1 MSSPNERDEVLEFVG
16 PGGFQ
21 GVSENEHLFV
31 SLAMSDYELR
41 RADRYPQDN
50 NRSQA
55 HSGALGG
62 LQGPLL
68 QPSPGHLRNTSPR
81 QSVSQSSTPSATTP
95 QPDAFPEPPKP
106 SRPTPPLNLIPNF
119 LHPPSRDS
127 VPSSGHPYLPLPRR
141 LSPGFH
147 RQSASRSGTSI
158 SMPVQENFP
167 DPPTPD
173 YSALDGQYT
182 RRSSHPS
189 PSQPAPVPDAFQ
201 AVTQALPHIDFN
213 SGPIIPVSPQ
223 IPLSLGMFRSSAPTA
238 EAHTGQ
244 LGPPVQVDLMNVDE
258 ELSFP
263 LPSHLNTG
271 LSENAATPRTR
282 NVLLSEAQTERV
294 QSQDKGKRR
303 EINFHHSSYPQV
315 PLPGTYTAPFC
326 PDSTDRCI
334 LSSLFNSIPAPLAAL
349 WQAQAREMGYVV
361 TQDQPSASS
370 TDPPLPPRLSP
381 QSSSTIIQDSTAPA
395 PSSSRPSSYVPAP
408 NPGVPSPNSEDPSP
422 SSPGVQLILQQMK
435 DMGSTLSIVERGVQE
450 ALQSQLNRPERVSR
464 RAQGSDT
471 GRGNNVEAG
480 PEGQF
485 RRGGVPGPRTGLMT
499 QYQTLIRNQLAH
511 HLGLPE
517 KCPGE
522 GLYLLMSPTL
532 DEVQN
537 PRWNPELDKLQDDS
551 IFKLDFSRT
560 IKESAWNRHIMD
572 RFVDKIHDDVASGN
586 TDIST
591 VYVLYDKP
599 AIASIFKSKFDEL
612 RREWRKQ
619 SKAKALLADFMDED
633 MAPVIRDIQA
643 RKLKKASQQR
653 PNSRRTGFFSK
664 RVKAVTRKISGDP
677 NNAEAWRWL
686 LSVLIDLGQ
695 EGMSSEESGRDDQGR
710 ALYLIRERR
719 WRSSELLDYLDA
731 VDFWSMEEQP
741 GKVKQGNPGRA
752 RSRPIIARPSK
763 RVAIGGL
770 PSNFYN
776 RVWLES
782 LHPAEVRDLKMKPA
796 IPFPSINVQE
806 YNAVMDWD
814 RDLVG
819 VLQGSKQKR

>member
-31 SLAMSDYELR
+31 SLAMSDYE
-41 RADRYPQDN
+41 DN

-62 LQGPLL
+62 LQRPLL
-68 QPSPGHLRNTSPR
+68 QPSPGHLRNRSPR
-81 QSVSQSSTPSATTP
+81 QSVSQLSTPSATTP
-95 QPDAFPEPPKP
+95 HPDAFPEPPKP

-127 VPSSGHPYLPLPRR
+127 VPSSGHPYLPLPQR

-147 RQSASRSGTSI
+147 RQGASRSGTSV

-173 YSALDGQYT
+173 YSALDDQHT

-189 PSQPAPVPDAFQ
+189 PSQPGPVPDAFQ

-213 SGPIIPVSPQ
+213 TGTIIPVSPQ
-223 IPLSLGMFRSSAPTA
+223 IPLPLGMFQSSAPTA
-238 EAHTGQ
+238 EAHTSQ

-263 LPSHLNTG
+263 LPSHMNTG

-282 NVLLSEAQTERV
+282 NVRLSEAQPERV
-294 QSQDKGKRR
+294 QLQDKGQRR
-303 EINFHHSSYPQV
+303 DINLHHSSYPQV

-326 PDSTDRCI
+326 PNSTDRSI
-334 LSSLFNSIPAPLAAL
+334 SSSLFNSIPAPLAAL

-370 TDPPLPPRLSP
+370 TNPPLPPRSSP
-381 QSSSTIIQDSTAPA
+381 QSSSTIIQENSAPA
-395 PSSSRPSSYVPAP
+395 PSSSRPSSYVPTP
-408 NPGVPSPNSEDPSP
+408 NPGIPSPNSEDPSP

-450 ALQSQLNRPERVSR
+450 ALQSQLNRPER
-464 RAQGSDT
+464 
-471 GRGNNVEAG
+471 
-480 PEGQF
+480 
-485 RRGGVPGPRTGLMT
+485 
-499 QYQTLIRNQLAH
+499 
-511 HLGLPE
+511 
-517 KCPGE
+517 
-522 GLYLLMSPTL
+522 
-532 DEVQN
+532 
-537 PRWNPELDKLQDDS
+537 
-551 IFKLDFSRT
+551 LDFSRT

-653 PNSRRTGFFSK
+653 PNSRRTGFFNK
-664 RVKAVTRKISGDP
+664 RVRAVTRKISGDP

-686 LSVLIDLGQ
+686 LSALIDLGQ
-695 EGMSSEESGRDDQGR
+695 EGMSSEESGKDDQGR
-710 ALYLIRERR
+710 ALYLVRERR

-796 IPFPSINVQE
+796 IPFPSISIFRHPKQALLSRLHLQE
-806 YNAVMDWD
+806 S
-814 RDLVG
+814 L
-819 VLQGSKQKR
+819 

>member
-1 MSSPNERDEVLEFVG
+1 MSSPKERDKVLEFVG

-21 GVSENEHLFV
+21 GASENQHLFV
-31 SLAMSDYELR
+31 SLAMSDYE
-41 RADRYPQDN
+41 D

-55 HSGALGG
+55 HSEALGG
-62 LQGPLL
+62 LQRPLP
-68 QPSPGHLRNTSPR
+68 QPSPGHLSTTSPR
-81 QSVSQSSTPSATTP
+81 QSVSHPSTSTATTP
-95 QPDAFPEPPKP
+95 QPDAFPEPP
-106 SRPTPPLNLIPNF
+106 RPGPPAPLLNLIPEF
-119 LHPPSRDS
+119 LQPPHRDS
-127 VPSSGHPYLPLPRR
+127 APNSGHPYLPLPRR

-147 RQSASRSGTSI
+147 RQHASRSGTSI

-173 YSALDGQYT
+173 YSALDGHYM

-189 PSQPAPVPDAFQ
+189 PILPPTVPDASQ
-201 AVTQALPHIDFN
+201 AVTQPPPPTTFY
-213 SGPIIPVSPQ
+213 SGTIIPVSPQ
-223 IPLSLGMFRSSAPTA
+223 INPSLGMSHSSLPTTDA
-238 EAHTGQ
+238 DTSQ
-244 LGPPVQVDLMNVDE
+244 LRLPVPVDLMNVDE

-263 LPSHLNTG
+263 LHSHINTG
-271 LSENAATPRTR
+271 WSENVARPGTSTLPP
-282 NVLLSEAQTERV
+282 VEALREGAQLR
-294 QSQDKGKRR
+294 DKGKRR
-303 EINFHHSSYPQV
+303 EINLHHSSYPQV
-315 PLPGTYTAPFC
+315 PPPNTYIDPFC
-326 PDSTDRCI
+326 PDPTDRRI
-334 LSSLFNSIPAPLAAL
+334 SSSLFDCIPSPLAAL
-349 WQAQAREMGYVV
+349 WEAQAREMGYVV
-361 TQDQPSASS
+361 TQDQPSAFSAN
-370 TDPPLPPRLSP
+370 PPLPPRLST
-381 QSSSTIIQDSTAPA
+381 QSSSTIIQGSDAPA
-395 PSSSRPSSYVPAP
+395 PSSSLPSSYVPAP
-408 NPGVPSPNSEDPSP
+408 NPGVPGPNPGDASP
-422 SSPGVQLILQQMK
+422 SSPGVQIILQEIK
-435 DMGSTLSIVERGVQE
+435 DMGSTLAIVERGVQE
-450 ALQSQLNRPERVSR
+450 ALQSQLNRPERMSR
-464 RAQGSDT
+464 RAQRSDT
-471 GRGNNVEAG
+471 GRGMNLEAG

-485 RRGGVPGPRTGLMT
+485 RRGGVAGPRTGLMT
-499 QYQTLIRNQLAH
+499 QYQTLIRNQLAR

-517 KCPGE
+517 KCPSE
-522 GLYLLMSPTL
+522 GLYLLMPPTL

-537 PRWNPELDKLQDDS
+537 PRWNPELDKLQDHS

-560 IKESAWNRHIMD
+560 IKESTWNRHIMD

-633 MAPVIRDIQA
+633 MAPVVRDIQA
-643 RKLKKASQQR
+643 RKSKKASQQR
-653 PNSRRTGFFSK
+653 PNSRRTGFFNK
-664 RVKAVTRKISGDP
+664 RLKAVTRKISGDP
-677 NNAEAWRWL
+677 DNAEAWRWL

-695 EGMSSEESGRDDQGR
+695 EGMSSEESGKDDHGR
-710 ALYLIRERR
+710 PLYLIRERR

-782 LHPAEVRDLKMKPA
+782 LHPAEIRDLKMKPA
-796 IPFPSINVQE
+796 IPFPSISIF
-806 YNAVMDWD
+806 
-814 RDLVG
+814 RHP
-819 VLQGSKQKR
+819 KQALLSRLHPPESL